1 MGLGV
6 MEIRKVPVKDLKPAK
21 YNPRKDLQP
30 GDPEFE
36 KLKRSVEEFG
46 YVEPI
51 LWNQRTGVVVG
62 GHQRLKV
69 LQHLGY
75 TEVDC
80 VILDLDEK
88 KEKALNVALNKIS
101 GDWDLPLL
109 TALLKDLNDGGYDA
123 TITGFD
129 VSEMSDLFDDQSEIK
144 EDDPPDVAAEGQ
156 DPFTKTGD
164 RWLLGD
170 HVLYCGDS
178 TDEKDVAS
186 LMDGAVADLCVT
198 DPPYNVAYEGS
209 NGLTIQND
217 NMPETEFCKFL
228 TAAFSRMRDNMKPG
242 AAFYIWHAETEGG
255 AFRTCCNAALGKVRQ
270 MLIWNKNS
278 FTIGHQD
285 YQWKHEACIY
295 GWTEGAQHYFKDDRT
310 QATVIEDKHI
320 DINKM
325 KKEEMRNLLR
335 DMLSDK
341 TSTTV
346 IDEDKPA
353 RNTEHPTMK
362 PLKLLA
368 RLIKN
373 SSRQGDIVLDT
384 FGGSGSTLITCEQ
397 LKRRCYTMELDP
409 KYADVIVKRYIKFTG
424 CEQIQLIRDGKKTN
438 VSTMLILGA

>member
-1 MGLGV
+1 
-6 MEIRKVPVKDLKPAK
+6 
-21 YNPRKDLQP
+21 
-30 GDPEFE
+30 
-36 KLKRSVEEFG
+36 
-46 YVEPI
+46 
-51 LWNQRTGVVVG
+51 
-62 GHQRLKV
+62 
-69 LQHLGY
+69 
-75 TEVDC
+75 
-80 VILDLDEK
+80 
-88 KEKALNVALNKIS
+88 
-101 GDWDLPLL
+101 
-109 TALLKDLNDGGYDA
+109 
-123 TITGFD
+123 
-129 VSEMSDLFDDQSEIK
+129 
-144 EDDPPDVAAEGQ
+144 
-156 DPFTKTGD
+156 
-164 RWLLGD
+164 
-170 HVLYCGDS
+170 
-178 TDEKDVAS
+178 
-186 LMDGAVADLCVT
+186 
-198 DPPYNVAYEGS
+198 
-209 NGLTIQND
+209 
-217 NMPETEFCKFL
+217 MPETEFCKFL

-438 VSTMLILGA
+438 VSTMLILGV